1 MRIAVLGG
9 TGALGRALAW
19 RFAVAGSTVVLGSRD
34 AARAVASAAELSR
47 TLHAGQDRDDDR
59 GGDREDRDRGE
70 DRAGIGAITGAT
82 NADAVRHAEVVV
94 VAVPWEAHADTLRA
108 LAADLAGTIV
118 VDAVNPIG
126 FDARGAHPL
135 TVPEG
140 SAAEQAQALLPDSRV
155 VAAFH
160 TLPAGVLGDHVVPSV
175 DADTFVVGDDRE
187 AVDLVMDL
195 ARTVPG
201 LRAWSGGKL
210 RNAGPLEGL
219 TAAIISANR
228 RHRMHAGIRLVEL

>member
-9 TGALGRALAW
+9 TGALGRGLAW

-34 AARAVASAAELSR
+34 AARAVASAAELDR
-47 TLHAGQDRDDDR
+47 TLHEGDD
-59 GGDREDRDRGE
+59 GEDLRDRAE
-70 DRAGIGAITGAT
+70 DRAGIGSITGAT

-94 VAVPWEAHADTLRA
+94 VAVPWEAHADTLRP

-118 VDAVNPIG
+118 VDAVNPLG
-126 FDARGAHPL
+126 FDARGAYPL
-135 TVPEG
+135 VVPEG
-140 SAAEQAQALLPDSRV
+140 SAAEQAQQLLPDSRV

-160 TLPAGVLGDHVVPSV
+160 TLPAGVLADHVVPSV

-187 AVDLVMDL
+187 AVDLVLDL
-195 ARTVPG
+195 ARTITG

-219 TAAIISANR
+219 TAAVISANR